1 MMPHENVLQNKREG
15 TRGPLPSNP
24 NPVSSKEGGGGNS
37 VTLEDHSWKNAD
49 TVLVVAVRRS

>member
-1 MMPHENVLQNKREG
+1 MMPHENVLQIKMEG

-37 VTLEDHSWKNAD
+37 VTLEDHNTSA
-49 TVLVVAVRRS
+49 